1 MRSSGGG
8 YLVWMASRC
17 LAGDFSLSCKIHV
30 QQCTA
35 YQVAPWR
42 DQQLVTLLEKH
53 CGNRL
58 MAFIRAKLSLC
69 CEVCF
74 SSHPYPFILDPQ
86 GNLSGNVAA
95 RVPFSTELQ
104 SHLAVRLSSKRRV
117 R

>member
-1 MRSSGGG
+1 M
-8 YLVWMASRC
+8 
-17 LAGDFSLSCKIHV
+17 
-30 QQCTA
+30 
-35 YQVAPWR
+35 
-42 DQQLVTLLEKH
+42 VTLLEKH

-58 MAFIRAKLSLC
+58 MAFIREKLSLC

-104 SHLAVRLSSKRRV
+104 SHLTVRLSSKRRV